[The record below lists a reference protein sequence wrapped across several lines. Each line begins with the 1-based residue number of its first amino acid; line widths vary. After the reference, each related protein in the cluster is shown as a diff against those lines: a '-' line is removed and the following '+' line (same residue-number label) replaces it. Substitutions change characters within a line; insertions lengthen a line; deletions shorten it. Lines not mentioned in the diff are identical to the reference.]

1 MNLLPWLLDWP
12 PRPASILA
20 FLVVTAFSV
29 GSLVLFAPLTDEL
42 STDEVTV
49 EIADSSVK
57 LNDEMDY
64 PEGAESGEAYSCIS
78 YGTPGDSLHVRAD
91 GTLGLPTGFD
101 RDGDTPYT
109 LEVSVDGLEETRTE
123 TFRGTGEDQW
133 DVSWLVQ
140 DDETLSVGET
150 TTLRAQVRQ
159 SGDVVATTNRSVTI
173 AEGDQRFDCEE

>member
-12 PRPASILA
+12 PRPASILT
-20 FLVVTAFSV
+20 FVVLTAFSV
-29 GSLVLFAPLTDEL
+29 GTLILFAPVTDEL

-49 EIADSSVK
+49 EIADASVK

-64 PEGAESGEAYSCIS
+64 PEGAESGETYSCMS
-78 YGTPGDSLHVRAD
+78 FGTPGDSLHIRVE

-109 LEVSVDGLEETRTE
+109 LEVSLDGVEETRTE
-123 TFRGTGEDQW
+123 TFRDTGEEQW
-133 DVSWLVQ
+133 DASWLVE

-150 TTLRAQVRQ
+150 TTLTAQVRT
-159 SGDVVATTNRSVTI
+159 SGDVVATTNQRVTI
-173 AEGDQRFDCEE
+173 EEGTQRFDCEE